1 MALSW
6 EQLMSVQ
13 TESAFEFESFRLFPS
28 QRLLLDGQNPCVLGS
43 RAAEI
48 LVLLLERAGEMV
60 SKQELLQR
68 IWPDSLVD
76 EANLRVHVSALR
88 KALGDGQAGRRYIVN
103 MTGQGYSFVSSVRRV
118 QASIPPPVPPPEMRA
133 KHNIAAQT
141 SRLLGRETDID
152 AVALQLPMRRCVTIA
167 GPGGIGKTTLALAV
181 AQRLL
186 PVYDNGVWFVD
197 LSGVADAQ
205 SILPSVAQVL
215 GLSLQN
221 KSALPSLISYLQEKR
236 LLLVLDNCEH
246 VIEQAAQL
254 AESLLLSTGK
264 VSVLA
269 TSRETLRV
277 TGEWVHSLSPLAMPP
292 AATALSATEALS
304 FAAVRYFVDRA
315 AISVEDFVLHD
326 ADVPLVV
333 SICRGLD
340 GLPLAIELAAARID
354 ICGLEGLLAA
364 LQEPFLLISE
374 GRSTAYPR
382 HQSLTRTLEW
392 SYRLL
397 SLVERTILRRLS
409 VFRAEFTLKAAL
421 AIAGGEGVEE
431 EQVYSGIV
439 TMSAKSLIASA
450 GNAHSRH
457 RLLHITRTLLSQKL
471 HETTEGV
478 TVLRRHAEYL
488 HALLTKAESDW
499 DNMPRQAWL
508 DAYANSIADARAA
521 IDWAF
526 SPTGDAALGVQLTA
540 LALPLGFQL
549 SLIDEF
555 RGRVERALQ
564 HSQRIRPPQLL
575 SELRL
580 NVAFASFSQPNKGP
594 SGVRTAQIER
604 AIQLGRRLAQPAY
617 EVEPLVGLATAHFH
631 LGDYGAAIDVA
642 TQIIDLARQ
651 AGIPSA
657 VLAAERVLAQAEHF
671 KGNHVEAALI
681 ARRVIDHPVA
691 RVPLAYNLTPVD
703 RRISMQIVLARILW
717 IQGQLELA
725 DRMIEETIELAKQ
738 DGPYSLCP
746 TLAFGAVPIA
756 LWNGDDAEARLLTAL
771 LGEQAKQYTLGYF
784 LHWAE
789 AFAIALRVRGGDSQC
804 TPRLSDDLQ
813 FETFATF
820 SPRFLTPEGAAPT
833 ETGGSGWCS
842 PEIRRVQ
849 GEWLLREQAPHAASA
864 AEDLFRDALELSRR
878 QGAVSWELRA
888 AMSLARLCK
897 TDGRARLA
905 QDLMAE
911 VLNKFDQQR
920 ANADVNDALTLL
932 ASLDSD
938 KSRSG
943 RSRSVGRRASNLS
956 RASRH
961 RR

>member
-1 MALSW
+1 
-6 EQLMSVQ
+6 MSGQ

-43 RAAEI
+43 RAVEI
-48 LVLLLERAGEMV
+48 LVVLLERAGEMV

-103 MTGQGYSFVSSVRRV
+103 MTGQGYSFVGSARRV
-118 QASIPPPVPPPEMRA
+118 QATIPPPAPPPEMRA
-133 KHNIAAQT
+133 KHNIAVQT
-141 SRLLGRETDID
+141 SSLVGRQTDID

-186 PVYDNGVWFVD
+186 PVYDDGVWFVD

-215 GLSLQN
+215 GLSLQTN
-221 KSALPSLISYLQEKR
+221 SALPSLISYLRDKR

-246 VIEQAAQL
+246 VIEEAAQL
-254 AESLLLSTGK
+254 AEGLLLGTGK

-277 TGEWVHSLSPLAMPP
+277 TGEWVHSLSPLAMP
-292 AATALSATEALS
+292 AVTALSATEALS

-315 AISVEDFVLHD
+315 AISVENFVLRE

-374 GRSTAYPR
+374 GRRTAYPR
-382 HQSLTRTLEW
+382 HQSLMRTLEW

-409 VFRAEFTLKAAL
+409 VFRAEFTLSAAL
-421 AIAGGEGVEE
+421 AIAGGEGIEE
-431 EQVYSGIV
+431 EQIYSGIL
-439 TMSAKSLIASA
+439 TMSAKSLIAPA
-450 GNAHSRH
+450 GTAHPRH
-457 RLLHITRTLLSQKL
+457 RLLHVTRTLLSQKL
-471 HETTEGV
+471 HETTEGA

-499 DNMPRQAWL
+499 DHMPRQAWL
-508 DAYANSIADARAA
+508 DIYANCIADARAA

-526 SPTGDAALGVQLTA
+526 SPVGDAALGVQLTA

-564 HSQRIRPPQLL
+564 HSQRIRPPELL

-580 NVAFASFSQPNKGP
+580 NVAFASFSQPNRGP
-594 SGVRTAQIER
+594 SGIRTAQIER

-631 LGDYGAAIDVA
+631 VGDYDSAIDVA
-642 TQIIDLARQ
+642 TQIINIAQQ

-657 VLAAERVLAQAEHF
+657 VLATERVLAQAEHF
-671 KGNHVEAALI
+671 KGNHVAAALI
-681 ARRVIDHPVA
+681 ARRVIDNPAA

-717 IQGQLELA
+717 IQGQLEPA

-746 TLAFGAVPIA
+746 TLAFGAIPIA

-771 LGEQAKQYTLGYF
+771 LEEQAKQYTLGYF
-784 LHWAE
+784 LRWAE
-789 AFAIALRVRGGDSQC
+789 AFGIALRVRDGDSQC
-804 TPRLSDDLQ
+804 TPQLSDDLQ

-820 SPRFLTPEGAAPT
+820 SPTFLTPEGAAPT

-849 GEWLLREQAPHAASA
+849 GEWLLSEKAPHAASA
-864 AEDLFRDALELSRR
+864 AEDLFREALELSRR

-897 TDGRARLA
+897 TDGRSRIA

-911 VLNKFDQQR
+911 VLNKFDQQHG
-920 ANADVNDALTLL
+920 NADVNDALALL

-938 KSRSG
+938 KSPSRSG
-943 RSRSVGRRASNLS
+943 RGRSVGRRASHLS